1 LIAIIVQKKL
11 SNPSA
16 KPVIAWSATSIF
28 STCTF
33 FIKCSPEQYNID
45 EKIIADK
52 AKSLQK

>member
-16 KPVIAWSATSIF
+16 KPVTAWSATSIF